1 MGLKMYDLIL
11 KEGQIVDTRSKRIF
25 KGDILIKDG
34 FIVGIKSGTKES
46 ARKTFNLFGKY
57 VSPGFID
64 SHLHIE
70 SSLLNPIE
78 FSKEAV
84 KHGTTVIF
92 VDPHEIAN
100 VSGRKG
106 IELFLKQSDLLPLD
120 MFIGIPSCVPATSL
134 ESAGASISVEDVK
147 ELISDRRVYGLA
159 EMMNF
164 PGIIHGFGDA
174 REKVEIAFNA
184 GKIVDGHCPGVSGED
199 LIKYITN
206 GRNDNVVR
214 ISSDHESTQL
224 DEVIEKHNLGM
235 HLCLRY
241 GSATK
246 DLERILPGL
255 IKAKFNL
262 ERFML
267 CSDDLDSVDL
277 CEKGHVDR
285 IIKRARDIIRENSAT
300 GLEEATLIA
309 ISLAT
314 INPARYF
321 SKALKLNGYPEMG
334 EVAAGRRANI
344 IVLDSL
350 EGLEVDKVIHNGAL
364 VVDNKKYVGRQLDYN
379 YSDFLGKV
387 NIGRKFLPDDFKIRV
402 PAEKA
407 YLDVRVD
414 VRVIEIVK
422 GSIVTKQSILPF
434 GAHNNELR
442 ADPERDIAKI
452 AVIERH
458 KGTGAFSVGFVKG
471 LGLKK
476 GAIASTVSHDS
487 HNLIVAGVEDEC
499 LAKAVN
505 YLAQEGGGMVVVADR
520 ISYLPL
526 KISGLMSTESAES
539 AVKKHEDLKDA
550 VKGMGL
556 GLETVFM
563 TMSFLALPVIP
574 ELRITDKGL
583 VDVNQ
588 FKIVS
593 LY

>member
-1 MGLKMYDLIL
+1 MYDLIL
-11 KEGQIVDTRSKRIF
+11 KEGQMIDVRSKRIF
-25 KGDILIKDG
+25 KGEILIKDG
-34 FIVGIKSGTKES
+34 VIVGIESGSNKN
-46 ARKTFNLFGKY
+46 ARKTLDLSGQY
-57 VSPGFID
+57 VSPGFIE

-70 SSLLNPIE
+70 SSLLNPVE

-84 KHGTTVIF
+84 KHGTTAIF

-106 IELFLKQSDLLPLD
+106 IELFLNQSDLLPLD

-184 GKIVDGHCPGVSGED
+184 GKVVDGHCPGVSGED
-199 LIKYITN
+199 LRKYITN
-206 GRNDNVVR
+206 GHNDNVVR

-246 DLERILPGL
+246 DMERILPGL

-267 CSDDLDSVDL
+267 CSDDLDSADL

-285 IIKRARDIIRENSAT
+285 IIKRARDIICENST
-300 GLEEATLIA
+300 KSLEEATLIA
-309 ISLAT
+309 ISLAA

-321 SKALKLNGYPEMG
+321 SKALKLNSYPEMG
-334 EVAAGRRANI
+334 EIAAGRRANI
-344 IVLDSL
+344 VVLDSL
-350 EGLEVDKVIHNGAL
+350 EGLEVDKVIHNGTL
-364 VVDNKKYVGRQLDYN
+364 VVDNKKYVGRHLDYD
-379 YSDFLGKV
+379 YSELLGKV
-387 NIGRKFLPDDFKIRV
+387 NIGRKFLSNDFKIKV
-402 PAEKA
+402 PGEKSH
-407 YLDVRVD
+407 LD
-414 VRVIEIVK
+414 VRVIEIIK

-434 GAHNNELR
+434 AAYRHELR
-442 ADPERDIAKI
+442 ADPQKDLAKI

-471 LGLKK
+471 LGLKR
-476 GAIASTVSHDS
+476 GAIASTVAHDS

-505 YLAQEGGGMVVVADR
+505 YLAQEGGGIVVVADR

-526 KISGLMSTESAES
+526 KIAGLMSTESAES
-539 AVKKHEDLKDA
+539 VVKKHEALKDA
-550 VKGMGL
+550 VKEIGS
-556 GLETVFM
+556 GLETALM

-583 VDVNQ
+583 VDVNK

>member
-1 MGLKMYDLIL
+1 MYDLIL
-11 KEGQIVDTRSKRIF
+11 KEGNIIDVRSKRIY
-25 KGDILIKDG
+25 KEDILIKDG
-34 FIVGIKSGTKES
+34 IIVGIESSKNKKARMILDLSG
-46 ARKTFNLFGKY
+46 RY
-57 VSPGFID
+57 VAPGFID

-70 SSLLNPIE
+70 SSMLNPIE

-84 KHGTTVIF
+84 KHGTTAVF

-100 VSGRKG
+100 VLGRKG
-106 IELFLKQSDLLPLD
+106 IELFLNQSDLVPLD
-120 MFIGIPSCVPATSL
+120 MFIGIPSCVPATNL
-134 ESAGASISVEDVK
+134 ESAGASITVEDVK
-147 ELISDRRVYGLA
+147 ELIPDRRIYGLA

-174 REKVEIAFNA
+174 REKVDLVFDA

-199 LIKYITN
+199 LRKYITN
-206 GRNDNVVR
+206 GRNDNIVR

-224 DEVIEKHNLGM
+224 DEAIEKNHMGM
-235 HLCLRY
+235 SLCLRL

-255 IKAKFNL
+255 LKAKIDL

-267 CSDDLDSVDL
+267 CSDDLDSADL
-277 CEKGHVDR
+277 YEKGHVDR
-285 IIKRARDIIRENSAT
+285 IIRRARSIIQENSKSS
-300 GLEEATLIA
+300 LEEATLTA

-321 SKALKLNGYPEMG
+321 SRALRLNNYPEIG
-334 EVAAGRRANI
+334 EVARGKRANI
-344 IVLDSL
+344 VVLDSL
-350 EGLEVDKVIHNGAL
+350 EGLEASRVIHNGVL
-364 VVDNKKYVGRQLDYN
+364 VVDNKKYVGKKLDYD
-379 YSDFLGKV
+379 YSEFLGKV
-387 NIGRKFLPDDFKIRV
+387 NIGRKFSSDDFKI
-402 PAEKA
+402 KA
-407 YLDVRVD
+407 PEETARLD
-414 VRVIEIVK
+414 VRVIEIIK

-434 GAHNNELR
+434 AAYNNELK
-442 ADPERDIAKI
+442 ADPERDIDKV

-458 KGTGAFSVGFVKG
+458 KATGAYSKGFVKG

-476 GAIASTVSHDS
+476 GAIASTVAHDS
-487 HNLIVAGVEDEC
+487 HNLIVAGVDDESM
-499 LAKAVN
+499 AKAVN

-526 KISGLMSTESAES
+526 KIAGLMSTESIEDV
-539 AVKKHEDLKDA
+539 VKEHEALKDA
-550 VKGMGL
+550 LKETGS
-556 GLETVFM
+556 GLETAFM

-583 VDVNQ
+583 VDVNKFQ
-588 FKIVS
+588 FVN